1 MYPPLKNIKSLI
13 KEIEGLKTEGP
24 EKIDLPL
31 LTIKY
36 EAWYTKAL
44 PVVQKQIPER
54 LEDFVSA
61 YKRDRSGAVN
71 ESTYTIQDYLLGIK
85 ANPSSKADSNYALLL
100 QRLILRQVGILS
112 SLLQS
117 KPVSERTPDALL
129 LAEFY
134 NRALDQA
141 QELFGM
147 RKYAP
152 AGVVAGALLE
162 NYLKWLWRRR
172 NARVDEKQVSL
183 SEMNDFLYRFQTYTH
198 TTMIRIQGLIPL
210 AESCLDPQKKNP
222 SKKDIEALIAGLRKV
237 LVSGPLEGLIGTLC
251 SSGESTP

>member
-1 MYPPLKNIKSLI
+1 MYLPLKKIKSLI
-13 KEIEGLKTEGP
+13 KDAEALKTEGP
-24 EKIDLPL
+24 EKLDLAL

-61 YKRDRSGAVN
+61 YKRNRSAAVN

-85 ANPSSKADSNYALLL
+85 ANPSSKADFNYALLG

-112 SLLQS
+112 SLLRS
-117 KPVSERTPDALL
+117 KHVSERTPDALL
-129 LAEFY
+129 MAEFY

-141 QELFGM
+141 QELFGTGE
-147 RKYAP
+147 YAP

-172 NARVDEKQVSL
+172 NVRVDEKQVSL
-183 SEMNDFLYRFQTYTH
+183 AEMNDFLYKFQTYKH

-210 AESCLDPQKKNP
+210 AESCLDLQKKNP
-222 SKKDIEALIAGLRKV
+222 SKEDIEELIGGLRKV
-237 LVSGPLEGLIGTLC
+237 LGIAL
-251 SSGESTP
+251 